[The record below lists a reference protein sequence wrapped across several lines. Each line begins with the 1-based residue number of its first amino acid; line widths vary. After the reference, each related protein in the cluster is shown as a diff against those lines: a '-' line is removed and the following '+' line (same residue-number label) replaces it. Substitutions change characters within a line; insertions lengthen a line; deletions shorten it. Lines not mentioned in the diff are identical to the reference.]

1 MTANP
6 PSLNRRRFLGT
17 TTALGGL
24 VMLHPF
30 SARAA
35 ANQAH
40 LRILSTT
47 DLHCHVQPY
56 DYYADKPTDTV
67 GLARTASIIEAIR
80 AEATNTLLVDNGDYL
95 QGNPMGDY
103 IAYKKGMKPGDI
115 HPVIAGMNTLAYEA
129 GTLGNH
135 EFNYGVEFLDIV
147 NAGAT
152 FPIVCANFA
161 KALGAS
167 PRDDDLHLQPYVILP
182 RSILDGDG
190 TPHAIKVGLIGFVP
204 PQIMLWDRG
213 HLEGKFQT
221 RDILEAA
228 RAWVPEMREA
238 GADIVVALSHS
249 GIDPA
254 ADATMAENA
263 SLQLAALDGIDAV
276 VTGHQHRV
284 WPSEDFAGEGI
295 DLAKGSLAGKPATM
309 GGFWGSHM
317 GLIDL
322 MLTLDGGTWTVASF
336 ETSARPIYE
345 RNEDRSITALVGDYA
360 PAIEATEAVHQATL
374 DYVRAEVGES
384 TAPLQSYFAVV
395 TDDPSVQIV
404 SQAQTWYVTD
414 LLKGTEW
421 EGLPVLSAAAP
432 FKSGGRGGPEY
443 YTDVPAG
450 PIAIKNV
457 ADVYLYPNTLQVVE
471 VSGAQ
476 VKDWLER
483 SAGIFNQITPGGA
496 DQPLIDPNF
505 PAYNFD
511 TIDGVTYAIDVTQP
525 SRFDADG
532 KLVNPD
538 ASRIVDLMYAGQPID
553 PNARFV
559 VATNNYRAG
568 GGGSFPGA
576 DGTTVILAAP
586 DTNRD
591 VIVRF
596 IVEEGT
602 ISPSADSN
610 WKLAPAGG
618 ATVLYDTGPASET
631 YLADVRSRG
640 LALEPAGDAP
650 DGFLRYR
657 ITL

>member
-1 MTANP
+1 MP
-6 PSLNRRRFLGT
+6 PPDLSRRGFIGASA
-17 TTALGGL
+17 ALGGL
-24 VMLHPF
+24 IALHPF
-30 SARAA
+30 SARAQA
-35 ANQAH
+35 GQAH

-67 GLARTASIIEAIR
+67 GLSRTASVIEAIR

-103 IAYKKGMKPGDI
+103 IAYERGMQPGDL

-135 EFNYGVEFLDIV
+135 EFNYGVEFLDLV
-147 NAGAT
+147 NAGAA

-161 KALGAS
+161 RTLGPS
-167 PRDDDLHLQPYVILP
+167 PRDDALHLDPYVL
-182 RSILDGDG
+182 LDRTLIDGAG
-190 TPHAIKVGLIGFVP
+190 TPRAIRVGLIGFVP

-213 HLEGKFQT
+213 HLEGRFAV

-238 GADIVVALSHS
+238 GADVVVALSHS
-249 GIDPA
+249 GIAPGPDA
-254 ADATMAENA
+254 AMLENA
-263 SLQLAALDGIDAV
+263 SFQLAGVEGIDAI

-284 WPSEDFAGEGI
+284 WPGEDFAGDGLDPATGAI
-295 DLAKGSLAGKPATM
+295 RGKPAAM
-309 GGFWGSHM
+309 AGFWGSHM

-322 MLTLDGGTWTVASF
+322 LLEHDAGAWRVAAF
-336 ETSARPIYE
+336 EASARPIYR
-345 RNEDRSITALVGDYA
+345 RNEDRSVTALVGDYA
-360 PAIEATEAVHQATL
+360 PSLEATDAVHEATL
-374 DYVRAEVGES
+374 AYVRAEVGQT

-395 TDDPSVQIV
+395 ADDPSVQIV
-404 SQAQTWYVTD
+404 SQAQTWYVTE

-432 FKSGGRGGPEY
+432 FKSGGRGGPDY

-450 PIAIKNV
+450 PVAIRNV
-457 ADVYLYPNTLQVVE
+457 ADVYLYPNTLQAVAIT
-471 VSGAQ
+471 GAQ

-483 SAGIFNQITPGGA
+483 SAGIFLQVEPGKA
-496 DQPLIDPNF
+496 DQPLIDPAF

-511 TIDGVTYAIDVTQP
+511 VIDGVTYAIDVTQP
-525 SRFDADG
+525 SRYDAEG
-532 KLVNPD
+532 GLLNPE
-538 ASRIVDLMYAGQPID
+538 ASRIVDLRLNGEPLD
-553 PNARFV
+553 PEAKVV

-576 DGTTVILAAP
+576 DGSTVILAAP

-591 VIVRF
+591 VIVRY
-596 IVEEGT
+596 IVEQGT
-602 ISPSADSN
+602 ISPASDGN
-610 WKLAPAGG
+610 WRLAPAGG
-618 ATVLYDTGPASET
+618 ATVLFDTGPGSDK
-631 YLADVRSRG
+631 YLADVQGRG
-640 LALEPAGDAP
+640 LAIEPAGDAP
-650 DGFLRYR
+650 DGFVRYR

>member
-1 MTANP
+1 MAQPLVT
-6 PSLNRRRFLGT
+6 RRRFLGT
-17 TTALGGL
+17 CSAAGGL

-35 ANQAH
+35 AGQAH

-67 GLARTASIIEAIR
+67 GLARTASIVEAIR
-80 AEATNTLLVDNGDYL
+80 AEATNSILVDNGDYL

-103 IAYKKGMKPGDI
+103 IAYERGMKPGDL
-115 HPVIAGMNTLAYEA
+115 HPVIAGMNTLGYDA

-135 EFNYGVEFLDIV
+135 EFNYGVEFLDLV
-147 NAGAT
+147 NAGAG

-161 KALGAS
+161 NALGAA
-167 PRDDDLHLQPYVILP
+167 PRDDTLHLEPYVILT
-182 RSILDGDG
+182 RKVTDGAG
-190 TPHAIKVGLIGFVP
+190 TEHEIRVGLIGFVP
-204 PQIMLWDRG
+204 PQIMQWDRG
-213 HLEGKFQT
+213 HLEGRFEV

-249 GIDPA
+249 GIEAVPEA
-254 ADATMAENA
+254 AMLENA
-263 SLQLAALDGIDAV
+263 SLQLAGLDGIDAV

-295 DLAKGSLAGKPATM
+295 DLAAGTLRGKPATM
-309 GGFWGSHM
+309 AGFWGSHM

-322 MLTLDGGTWTVASF
+322 LLEQDGGGWRIASS
-336 ETSARPIYE
+336 ESSARPIYR
-345 RNEDRSITALVGDYA
+345 RNEDRSVTALVADYA
-360 PAIEATEAVHQATL
+360 PALAATAAVHEATLA
-374 DYVRAEVGES
+374 YVRAEVGQS

-395 TDDPSVQIV
+395 SDDPSVQIV
-404 SQAQTWYVTD
+404 SQAQTWYVTE

-432 FKSGGRGGPEY
+432 FKSGGRGGPDY

-457 ADVYLYPNTLQVVE
+457 ADVYLYPNTLQAVAIT
-471 VSGAQ
+471 GAE

-483 SAGIFNQITPGGA
+483 STGIFNRITPGGA
-496 DQPLIDPNF
+496 DQPLIDPGF

-511 TIDGVTYAIDVTQP
+511 TIDGVTYEIDVTQP
-525 SRFDADG
+525 SKYDVDG
-532 KLVNPD
+532 NLLDPE
-538 ASRIVDLMYAGQPID
+538 ASRIVNLRFGGEPID
-553 PNARFV
+553 PEARFV

-568 GGGSFPGA
+568 GGGTFPGA
-576 DGTTVILAAP
+576 DGSTLILAAP

-618 ATVLYDTGPASET
+618 ATVLYDTGPRSEA
-631 YLADVRSRG
+631 YLEDVRARG
-640 LALEPAGDAP
+640 LAIEPAGDAP
-650 DGFLRYR
+650 DGFVRYR

>member
-1 MTANP
+1 MTR
-6 PSLNRRRFLGT
+6 SLPLTRRSFIASG
-17 TTALGGL
+17 TALGGL
-24 VMLHPF
+24 VVLHPF
-30 SARAA
+30 SARA
-35 ANQAH
+35 QAGQTH

-56 DYYADKPTDTV
+56 DYYADKPSDTV
-67 GLARTASIIEAIR
+67 GLARTATIIEGIR

-103 IAYKKGMKPGDI
+103 IAYKRGMKEGDV

-135 EFNYGVEFLDIV
+135 EFNYGVEFLDLV
-147 NAGAT
+147 NAGAN

-161 KALGAS
+161 KTLGAS
-167 PRDDDLHLQPYVILP
+167 PREDDLHLEPYVILS
-182 RSILDGDG
+182 RTITDGAG
-190 TPHAIKVGLIGFVP
+190 EPHAIKVGLIGFVP
-204 PQIMLWDRG
+204 PQVMLWDRG
-213 HLEGKFQT
+213 HLEGRFQA

-238 GADIVVALSHS
+238 GADVVVALSHS
-249 GIDPA
+249 GIDA
-254 ADATMAENA
+254 SADAAMAENA
-263 SLQLAALDGIDAV
+263 ALQLAGIEGIDAV
-276 VTGHQHRV
+276 VAGHQHLV
-284 WPSEDFAGEGI
+284 WPSEDFDGPGI
-295 DLAKGSLAGKPATM
+295 DLAKGTLAGKPAVM
-309 GGFWGSHM
+309 AGFWGSHM

-322 MLTLDGGTWTVASF
+322 MLQQDGGSWRVVAAESG
-336 ETSARPIYE
+336 ARPIYQ
-345 RNEDRSITALVGDYA
+345 RNEDRSVTALAADYA
-360 PAIEATEAVHQATL
+360 PAIAATEAVHQATL
-374 DYVRAEVGES
+374 DYVRAEVGQS

-395 TDDPSVQIV
+395 SDDPSVQIV
-404 SQAQTWYVTD
+404 SQAQTWYVSD
-414 LLKGTEW
+414 LLEGTEW

-432 FKSGGRGGPEY
+432 FKSGGRGGPDY

-457 ADVYLYPNTLQVVE
+457 ADVYLYPNTLQAVAIT
-471 VSGAQ
+471 GAQ
-476 VKDWLER
+476 VKEWLER
-483 SAGIFNQITPGGA
+483 SAGIFNRITPGGA
-496 DQPLIDPNF
+496 DQPLIDPGF

-525 SRFDADG
+525 SKYDVDG
-532 KLVNPD
+532 NLVDPE
-538 ASRIVDLMYAGQPID
+538 ASRIVDLRFDGEPID
-553 PNARFV
+553 PEARFV

-576 DGTTVILAAP
+576 DGSTVILVAP

-591 VIVRF
+591 AIVRF
-596 IVEEGT
+596 IVSRGT

-618 ATVLYDTGPASET
+618 ATVLYDTGPGSGA
-631 YLADVRSRG
+631 YLADVRARG
-640 LALEPAGDAP
+640 LAIEPAGDAP